1 MFSKDSSHVLFANH
15 KGSYASIGVVVACGG
30 GVFKFIFE
38 KGFDIG
44 NSRDADDG
52 ISKGIGFEDGTVFL
66 AELS

>member
-15 KGSYASIGVVVACGG
+15 KGSYASIGVTACGG
-30 GVFKFIFE
+30 GVFEFIFE

-44 NSRDADDG
+44 NSRDAYDG
-52 ISKGIGFEDGTVFL
+52 ISEGIGFEDGTVFL